1 MFICGSGS
9 FGHEDEEELYGSPSP
24 TPKRSKRTTS
34 FCKIIGRDS
43 SNKNPY
49 ADRGLDKFY
58 ALLADLDDKKQKIY
72 TQMGSED
79 ISFVR
84 FVYTND
90 SDQVKPII
98 VKVKE
103 KKQEKSSVNNN
114 STMIKQSQSNNTAT
128 TNQAAADHAADQ
140 EKVAAEGSP
149 KEESG
154 EKTRKKKRCLRCN
167 ASFRLDN
174 LRLQPWY
181 YFPVVVLLILLF
193 LAINGRSFA
202 IMCTSIGWYLVPSIV
217 GGTSSSSNDQR
228 KPKRKK
234 EYVKKLSEKKIT
246 VHSEGPSSPK
256 SVINGLTDN
265 KTQQKQ
271 QQQGHRRSF

>member
-9 FGHEDEEELYGSPSP
+9 FGHEDNEELYGSPSP

-34 FCKIIGRDS
+34 FCKIIGKDS

-72 TQMGSED
+72 TQRGSED

-103 KKQEKSSVNNN
+103 KKQEKSSPNNN
-114 STMIKQSQSNNTAT
+114 SMMIKHSHNNNTAT
-128 TNQAAADHAADQ
+128 MNQAAVDHAADQ
-140 EKVAAEGSP
+140 DKVAADQGLS
-149 KEESG
+149 KEESGG

-167 ASFRLDN
+167 ASFN
-174 LRLQPWY
+174 LRLHPWY
-181 YFPVVVLLILLF
+181 YFPVVVVLILLF

-202 IMCTSIGWYLVPSIV
+202 ILCTSIGWYLVPSIS
-217 GGTSSSSNDQR
+217 GGTSSSSIEQR

-234 EYVKKLSEKKIT
+234 EYVRKLSEKKMMS

-256 SVINGLTDN
+256 SVINGLSDN
-265 KTQQKQ
+265 KKQ
-271 QQQGHRRSF
+271 QHGHRRSL